1 MMKNKFFAA
10 TAALATAFAGLTLPS
25 GAALAQGVDGPFER
39 GNRSCPGVI
48 YKQEGNMCIPS
59 NGKKASRKVYPL
71 PSNRQCADGY
81 KPVGAY
87 CEEKH

>member
-1 MMKNKFFAA
+1 MQRFVMMAGAA
-10 TAALATAFAGLTLPS
+10 MVAMLTGLALPG

-39 GNRSCPGVI
+39 GNRSCPTSI
-48 YKQEGNMCIPS
+48 YKQEGTICIPT

-87 CEEKH
+87 CEEAR

>member
-1 MMKNKFFAA
+1 MKTKFFAA

-87 CEEKH
+87 CEEKR

>member
-1 MMKNKFFAA
+1 MMKTKFFAA

-87 CEEKH
+87 CEEKR